1 MAFSAVLS
9 QMLVLTFIILIGF
22 IARKLDIMTDSFDGT
37 LSRLVLDI
45 TLPCMV
51 LGSVLTATEAPST
64 QVITDILTYSFAV
77 YALIIALSLIIPRLL
92 FSPKDERGAYSFM
105 ITFSNVGFMGFPV
118 LTTIFGPPAVL
129 YGAIFNIP
137 FNILIFTVGVLMVAR
152 EGGSLKKRLLSNM
165 KKLISP
171 TVVACVIAMVLALC
185 GVHDMGTIGKAFES
199 MGALTTPAALLII
212 GSSLAKYSPRDMLS
226 NWRSYAIAAIRLLA
240 VPAIVLF
247 AFRPFVSD
255 PLTLGVMVVL
265 CGMPV
270 ATNGLMLCLRYNGNL
285 KVMTQGVFLSTVA
298 SIITIPCLSLL
309 LQLV

>member
-1 MAFSAVLS
+1 
-9 QMLVLTFIILIGF
+9 MLVLSFIIAMGF
-22 IARKLDIMTDSFDGT
+22 LARKLDIMSDAFDGT
-37 LSRLVLDI
+37 LSRLVLDV
-45 TLPCMV
+45 TLPCMI
-51 LGSVLTATEAPST
+51 LGSVLTATEAPSK
-64 QVITDILTYSFAV
+64 QVITDILTYSVAI

-92 FSPKDERGAYSFM
+92 GSPKDERGAYSFM

-118 LTTIFGPPAVL
+118 LATMFGPESVL

-152 EGGSLKKRLLSNM
+152 EGGDFKKRLKSNV
-165 KKLISP
+165 KKLLSP
-171 TVVACVIAMVLALC
+171 TVLTCVAAMVLALC
-185 GVHDMGTIGKAFES
+185 GVYNMGTLGAAFEA
-199 MGALTTPAALLII
+199 MGSLTTPAALLII

-226 NWRSYAIAAIRLLA
+226 NWRSYVITAVRLLA
-240 VPAIVLF
+240 VPAAVLF
-247 AFRPFVSD
+247 AFRPFVAD

-309 LQLV
+309 LQLI

>member
-9 QMLVLTFIILIGF
+9 QMLVLTFIILMGF

-118 LTTIFGPPAVL
+118 LTTIFGPHAVL

-199 MGALTTPAALLII
+199 MG
-212 GSSLAKYSPRDMLS
+212 DMLS